1 MQKIKIRLP
10 ATLTDFGVG
19 IGHFGLAIGLYTQ
32 VELSPR
38 DDERLVVE
46 PYGEGAGEFAL
57 ALRHPV
63 VLAMMRLFQ
72 REERAPLGI
81 TLKIHNDIPL
91 NVGLGA
97 EVAFTVAGVLG
108 ANNLLGNLYRR
119 EELVRLACNISQRPA
134 NAITAMLGGLT
145 CYTLTSAEEL
155 RYHNLDLTAFKV
167 ILAVP
172 KLENYAPPPY
182 PISAPMP
189 AVLQTL
195 SRLPF
200 FLHAFKQGDPRLLA
214 ETLDDPLY
222 TNIVSKGIAGFA
234 HVSEVARLAGAL
246 GVMTSGG
253 GTAMVFLAHRAHDR
267 IAEVVEAAFKN
278 LDISA
283 RVQVVPLDTQGVV
296 ISMMQSS

>member
-10 ATLTDFGVG
+10 ATMTDFGVG

-32 VELSPR
+32 VEISPR
-38 DDERLVVE
+38 EDERLVVE
-46 PYGEGAGEFAL
+46 PYGEGAGDYAL

-63 VLAMMRLFQ
+63 MLAMMRLFQ

-81 TLKIHNDIPL
+81 TLKIQNDIPL

-119 EELVRLACNISQRPA
+119 EELVRFACDISQRPA

-145 CYTLTSAEEL
+145 CYSHADDGL
-155 RYHNLDLTAFKV
+155 RYQNLDLTAFKV
-167 ILAVP
+167 ILAIP

-182 PISAPMP
+182 PASAPMP
-189 AVLQTL
+189 AILHTL

-200 FLHAFKQGDPRLLA
+200 FLRAFKQGDPRLLA
-214 ETLDDPLY
+214 EVIDDPLY
-222 TNIVSKGIAGFA
+222 ANTVSRGISGFA

-267 IAEVVEAAFKN
+267 IAEVVESAFNN
-278 LDISA
+278 LDIRA